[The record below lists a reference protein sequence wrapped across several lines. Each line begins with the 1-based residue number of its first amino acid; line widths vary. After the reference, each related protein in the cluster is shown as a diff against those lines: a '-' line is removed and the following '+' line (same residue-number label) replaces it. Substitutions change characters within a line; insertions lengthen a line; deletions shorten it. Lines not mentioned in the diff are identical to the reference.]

1 LGKKHDKEEQRTTK
15 VTKLP
20 NMYQAVAV
28 ASKATAPMA
37 QAEKEHVRPLRAQ
50 PAGEIARCE

>member
-1 LGKKHDKEEQRTTK
+1 
-15 VTKLP
+15 
-20 NMYQAVAV
+20 MYQAVAV

-37 QAEKEHVRPLRAQ
+37 QAAKEHVRPLRAQ